1 MATWTNNTGSFT
13 SPRCD
18 IPTPTVTRFRMQ
30 SVNAP
35 LVYSNEI
42 EFIPQLRP
50 QLAVM
55 V

>member
-1 MATWTNNTGSFT
+1 MDKQYRIFT

-18 IPTPTVTRFRMQ
+18 IPTPTVTTRFRMQ

-42 EFIPQLRP
+42 EFIRQLRP